1 MSSREGGPMTTTQQ
15 SPSPVF
21 PGTDPRPPYRAAQ
34 RWVHELITG
43 VRPDQLDR
51 PTGCPDFDVR
61 ALLGHLVA
69 TVRRARVIGAGGDPA
84 DVPLMVTGIP
94 DDGWPDAFA
103 TAAAE
108 VWTVWD
114 DDARLTA
121 PVTAPWGTVP
131 GAAAVWGYLNEA
143 LVHGFDLAVVTG
155 QPAEAD
161 PAVAAPALLPM
172 VEVLPA
178 GFRGGPVPFAAVVEP
193 AADAGPTERLANW
206 SGRTTRPVRG

>member
-1 MSSREGGPMTTTQQ
+1 MYSRQGGSMTTTQQ
-15 SPSPVF
+15 SSTAALPD
-21 PGTDPRPPYRAAQ
+21 TDPRPRYRAAQ
-34 RWVHELITG
+34 SWVHDLMTG
-43 VRPDQLDR
+43 VRAEQLDR

-84 DVPLMVTGIP
+84 EVPLVVTGIP

-103 TAAAE
+103 AAAAA
-108 VWTVWD
+108 VWPIWE
-114 DDARLTA
+114 DDARLSA

-131 GAAAVWGYLNEA
+131 GVVAVWTYLNEA
-143 LVHGFDLAVVTG
+143 LVHGFDLAVATG

-161 PAVAAPALLPM
+161 PAVASAVLPRM
-172 VEVLPA
+172 AEVLPA